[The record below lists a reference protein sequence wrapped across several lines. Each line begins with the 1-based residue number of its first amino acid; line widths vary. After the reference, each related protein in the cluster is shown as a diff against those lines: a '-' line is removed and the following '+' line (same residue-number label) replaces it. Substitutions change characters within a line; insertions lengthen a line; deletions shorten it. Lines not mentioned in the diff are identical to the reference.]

1 MGSTFDGVWRGAN
14 GELEM
19 RNVTG
24 AEREVTLGTVCM
36 KVLIK
41 PTGQIGSCQAK
52 KPERT
57 QCAQDAS
64 RPGGRVVG
72 GRAAG
77 VKPMKSQKSVFHSR
91 GYLPS
96 KLQFLSTVKVVFFLV
111 LS

>member
-1 MGSTFDGVWRGAN
+1 MLSSIGTETDGSGERPMGSTFDGVWRGAN

-24 AEREVTLGTVCM
+24 GEREVTLGTVCM

-57 QCAQDAS
+57 QRAQDAS
-64 RPGGRVVG
+64 RPGGEG
-72 GRAAG
+72 GGWKGCWGEADEVA
-77 VKPMKSQKSVFHSR
+77 KTC
-91 GYLPS
+91 LP
-96 KLQFLSTVKVVFFLV
+96 LT
-111 LS
+111 

>member
-24 AEREVTLGTVCM
+24 GEREVTLGTVCM

-57 QCAQDAS
+57 QRAQDAS
-64 RPGGRVVG
+64 RPGGEG
-72 GRAAG
+72 GWKGCWGEADEVA
-77 VKPMKSQKSVFHSR
+77 KIC
-91 GYLPS
+91 LP
-96 KLQFLSTVKVVFFLV
+96 LT
-111 LS
+111 